1 MSRLDLDTPAMR
13 PEFDTVRFTQI
24 WDNASDFI
32 SDYTNQSTDFANG
45 IPQKITVENATTL
58 FYLLYARYG
67 NNPISNFDITQW
79 KYKLFSI
86 IFQYGPA
93 WEKRLEIQARLKQ
106 LTETDPEFRKGSKA
120 IYNQALNPAT
130 EPSTATLTELTY
142 INQQNTTNY
151 NKSLMDA
158 YAQLW
163 DLLDTDVSEEFL
175 KKFQKLFKQFVMP
188 EHTYIYISEVDED
201 DGN

>member
-1 MSRLDLDTPAMR
+1 MSNLDFDTPEML
-13 PEFDTVRFTQI
+13 PEFDTVRFTQV
-24 WDNASDFI
+24 WNNVGDFI
-32 SDYTNQSTDFANG
+32 DDYTNQNEDFDNG
-45 IPQKITVENATTL
+45 IPQKITVANATVL
-58 FYLLYARYG
+58 FYLLYARYA
-67 NNPISNFDITQW
+67 NNPITNFDVTQW

-93 WEKRLEIQARLKQ
+93 WEKRLEIQDRLKQ
-106 LTETDPEFRKGSKA
+106 LKETDPEFRKGSKA
-120 IYNQALNPAT
+120 IYNQAMNPAT
-130 EPSTATLTELTY
+130 EPTTATLTELTY

-163 DLLDTDVSEEFL
+163 GLIDTDVTEDFL

-188 EHTYIYISEVDED
+188 EHTHIYVSEDEEN

>member
-1 MSRLDLDTPAMR
+1 MSNLDFDTPAMR

-24 WDNASDFI
+24 WNNVSDFI
-32 SDYTNQSTDFANG
+32 DDYTDQNEDFDNG
-45 IPQKITVENATTL
+45 IPQKITVANATTL
-58 FYLLYARYG
+58 FYLLYARYA
-67 NNPISNFDITQW
+67 NNPITNFDVTQW

-93 WEKRLEIQARLKQ
+93 WEKRLAIQDRLKQ

-120 IYNQALNPAT
+120 IYNQAMNPAT
-130 EPSTATLTELTY
+130 EPTTATLTELTY

-163 DLLDTDVSEEFL
+163 GLIDTDVTEDFL
-175 KKFQKLFKQFVMP
+175 KKFQKLFKQFVKP
-188 EHTYIYISEVDED
+188 EHTHIYVTEVEED

>member
-1 MSRLDLDTPAMR
+1 MSNML
-13 PEFDTVRFTQI
+13 PEFDTIRFTDV
-24 WDNASDFI
+24 WDNAADFI
-32 SDYTNQSTDFANG
+32 GDYKASGVYELTNSRIADDSAN
-45 IPQKITVENATTL
+45 AL
-58 FYLLYARYG
+58 FYLLYGRYA
-67 NNPISNFDITQW
+67 NNPIANFDVTQF
-79 KYKLFSI
+79 KYKVFGI

-93 WEKRLEIQARLKQ
+93 WEKRLDIQAKLRALS
-106 LTETDPEFRKGSKA
+106 ESNPEFRKGSKA
-120 IYNQALNPAT
+120 IYNQAMNPAT
-130 EPSTATLTELTY
+130 SPSTAQLDELTY

-163 DLLDTDVSEEFL
+163 SLLDTDVTEDFL

-188 EHTYIYISEVDED
+188 EHTYIYVTEDED

>member
-1 MSRLDLDTPAMR
+1 MSNLDFDTPAMA
-13 PEFDTVRFTQI
+13 PEFDTVRFTQV
-24 WDNASDFI
+24 WDNVNDFCY
-32 SDYTNQSTDFANG
+32 DYQHVG
-45 IPQKITVENATTL
+45 IPKTISVENAATL
-58 FYLLYARYG
+58 FYLLYARYA
-67 NNPISNFDITQW
+67 NNPISNFDVTQW
-79 KYKLFSI
+79 KYKVFST

-93 WEKRLEIQARLKQ
+93 WEKRLDIQSKLRALN
-106 LTETDPEFRKGSKA
+106 ENNPEFRKGSKA
-120 IYNQALNPAT
+120 IYNQAMNPAT
-130 EPSTATLTELTY
+130 EPTTATLPELTY

-163 DLLDTDVSEEFL
+163 GLLDTDVTEDFL

-188 EHTYIYISEVDED
+188 EHTHIYVTEVEED

>member
-1 MSRLDLDTPAMR
+1 MSNLDYPAMR

-24 WDNASDFI
+24 WNNVNDFI
-32 SDYTNQSTDFANG
+32 SDYTNNSSDFING
-45 IPQKITVENATTL
+45 IPQKITTENATTL

-93 WEKRLEIQARLKQ
+93 WEKRLAIQDRLKQ
-106 LTETDPEFRKGSKA
+106 LTEADPEFRKGSKA
-120 IYNQALNPAT
+120 IYNQAMNPAT
-130 EPSTATLTELTY
+130 EPSTATLEELTY

-163 DLLDTDVSEEFL
+163 GLLDTDVTEDFL
-175 KKFQKLFKQFVMP
+175 KRFQKLFKQFVMP
-188 EHTYIYISEVDED
+188 EKPLIYVTEVEED

>member
-1 MSRLDLDTPAMR
+1 MSNML
-13 PEFDTVRFTQI
+13 PEFDTIRFTEV
-24 WDNASDFI
+24 WDDVDKFLA
-32 SDYTNQSTDFANG
+32 DYQNNG
-45 IPQKITVENATTL
+45 IPVTIDVETSATTL

-67 NNPISNFDITQW
+67 NNPISNFDVTQW
-79 KYKLFSI
+79 KYKVFST
-86 IFQYGPA
+86 IFQYGPT
-93 WEKRLEIQARLKQ
+93 WEKRLGIQAKLRELN
-106 LTETDPEFRKGSKA
+106 ENNPEFRKGSKA
-120 IYNQALNPAT
+120 IYNQAMNPAT
-130 EPSTATLTELTY
+130 EPTTAQLDELTY

-163 DLLDTDVSEEFL
+163 GLLDTDVTEDFL

-188 EHTYIYISEVDED
+188 EHTHIYVTEVEED

>member
-1 MSRLDLDTPAMR
+1 MSNML
-13 PEFDTVRFTQI
+13 PEFDTIRFTEV
-24 WDNASDFI
+24 WDNVNDFCY
-32 SDYTNQSTDFANG
+32 DYQHVG
-45 IPQKITVENATTL
+45 IPKTIKVESAATL
-58 FYLLYARYG
+58 FYLLYARYA
-67 NNPISNFDITQW
+67 NNPISNFDVTQW
-79 KYKLFSI
+79 KYKVFST

-93 WEKRLEIQARLKQ
+93 WEKRLDIQAKLRELN
-106 LTETDPEFRKGSKA
+106 ENNPEFRKGSKA
-120 IYNQALNPAT
+120 IYNQAMNPAT
-130 EPSTATLTELTY
+130 EPTTAQLDELTY

-163 DLLDTDVSEEFL
+163 GLLDTDVTEDFL

-188 EHTYIYISEVDED
+188 EHTHIYVTEVEED